1 MLLPLSLP
9 LPALVAPAP
18 HHTRAEPTLVLP
30 SLQLTTR
37 RFTGARAWSW
47 VPRAAFVIAGPLE
60 GGSQLV
66 MNVSKPDGTAWFSSP
81 METPELAAGA
91 WGTVTLPELGED
103 KAISQSGTC
112 RFQIVLKNA
121 LTGTKKTL
129 FSGTFLVKT
138 IKDRFDKSPGALE
151 FYVDQDW
158 NLPLGYLG
166 MNLQIDEEAPVLE
179 IRLWL
184 RGTPE
189 SLEGLGAYLF
199 YKGQQLASSKHLG
212 AGGSPDEIYLTHD
225 ERLTTPGQNTGD
237 PSWVRLKLTCV
248 KVRLYRDQ
256 SKLSANNYSSRHFLA
271 TNPGSYELKLLR
283 DGKPI
288 RSATFTVDE
297 KGLVVNDG
305 IGARLGTL
313 WYFLPIKIEPGA
325 EPATSLAA
333 YKTGAFYGNPIPGFI
348 AP

>member
-1 MLLPLSLP
+1 MFLPLP
-9 LPALVAPAP
+9 IALPALVAPAP
-18 HHTRAEPTLVLP
+18 RPARAEPVIVQP
-30 SLQLTTR
+30 SLQITTK
-37 RFTGARAWSW
+37 RFTGARGWSW
-47 VPRAAFVIAGPLE
+47 VPRVAFLIAGPLE

-66 MNVSKPDGTAWFSSP
+66 INVSKPDGSAWLSEP
-81 METPELAAGA
+81 LETPELVAGA
-91 WGTVTLPELGED
+91 WGTVTLPELGES
-103 KAISQSGTC
+103 KAISQSGSC
-112 RFQIVLKNA
+112 GFQIVLKNA
-121 LTGTKKTL
+121 LTGAKKPL
-129 FSGTFLVKT
+129 FSGRFLVKT
-138 IKDRFDKSPGALE
+138 LKDRFDKSPGAVE

-166 MNLQIDEEAPVLE
+166 MNLQLDEEAPVLE

-189 SLEGLGAYLF
+189 MLESTVAYIL
-199 YKGQQLASSKHLG
+199 YKGQQIASSKHLG
-212 AGGSPDEIYLTHD
+212 AGGSTDEIYLTHD
-225 ERLTTPGQNTGD
+225 AHLTTPGQNAGD
-237 PSWVRLKLTCV
+237 PSWIRLKLTCV

-271 TNPGSYELKLLR
+271 TNPGTYELKLLR

-288 RSATFTVDE
+288 RSATFTVDA

-305 IGARLGTL
+305 MGARLGTP

-325 EPATSLAA
+325 EPAASAVA